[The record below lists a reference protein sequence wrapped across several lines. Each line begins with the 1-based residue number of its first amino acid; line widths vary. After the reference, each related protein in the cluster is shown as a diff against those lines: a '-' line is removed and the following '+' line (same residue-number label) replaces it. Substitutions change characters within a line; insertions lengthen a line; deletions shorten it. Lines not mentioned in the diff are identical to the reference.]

1 MRPEHSASP
10 VYTENNLLKIS
21 VYTVAI
27 SIFQTVVR
35 VMSFTI
41 TILGSLVYKDQYV
54 LFSVCPGVQV
64 EG

>member
-1 MRPEHSASP
+1 MAPEHSASP
-10 VYTENNLLKIS
+10 MYTENNLLKIS

-35 VMSFTI
+35 VISFTI
-41 TILGSLVYKDQYV
+41 TILGSLVYKDHYV
-54 LFSVCPGVQV
+54 LFSVCPRVQV